1 MPIRLFD
8 SFQKRKVDLVPLT
21 PGKVSMYLCGPT
33 VQAAPHVGHARSMIA
48 FDVVRRYLS
57 WAGFEVTFIRNIT
70 DIDDKIIRKAAERGV
85 PPAQHAREYA
95 DEYRAQM
102 LGVGNLAP
110 SVEPLVTE
118 SIADIIGI
126 IERLIERGKA
136 YASGGDVY
144 YAVDSF
150 PAYGALS
157 GQSID
162 ELRAGARID
171 VAEQKRNPLDFALWK
186 AAKPGEPW
194 WESPW
199 GRGRPGWHIECSAMI
214 LRTVGEKLDIHAGGK
229 DLVFPHHENEI
240 AQSQGA
246 LGADSFARYWMHN
259 GFVNFNDEKMSKS
272 VGNVFLVSDMRQ
284 RYDGETIRLFMVQT
298 HYRSPINFDV
308 VEKDDRVVFPGLD
321 EAERRL
327 DYFYT
332 TLQRLD
338 DAGAALEDGPVI
350 PEAERLIP
358 AIHAAMEDDFNSAV
372 AIAELGEAARAANK
386 LLDDPKSAA
395 KDVRRRS
402 LARLRR
408 DLRDAAG
415 GALGLLTQEPRDFLH
430 ARRARLARARGLDVA
445 AVETRLGE
453 REAARRA
460 KDFAQADAIRTELR
474 ERGIEVMDTPRGAEW
489 RIND

>member
-110 SVEPLVTE
+110 TVEPLVTE

-272 VGNVFLVSDMRQ
+272 VGNVFLV
-284 RYDGETIRLFMVQT
+284 
-298 HYRSPINFDV
+298 
-308 VEKDDRVVFPGLD
+308 
-321 EAERRL
+321 
-327 DYFYT
+327 
-332 TLQRLD
+332 
-338 DAGAALEDGPVI
+338 
-350 PEAERLIP
+350 
-358 AIHAAMEDDFNSAV
+358 
-372 AIAELGEAARAANK
+372 
-386 LLDDPKSAA
+386 
-395 KDVRRRS
+395 
-402 LARLRR
+402 
-408 DLRDAAG
+408 
-415 GALGLLTQEPRDFLH
+415 
-430 ARRARLARARGLDVA
+430 
-445 AVETRLGE
+445 
-453 REAARRA
+453 
-460 KDFAQADAIRTELR
+460 
-474 ERGIEVMDTPRGAEW
+474 
-489 RIND
+489 